1 MSGVCAL
8 VVTCWVALLPSPDN
22 VARLPP
28 SNVAPLAFGMTP
40 ADAANAI
47 GSPLVAI
54 KGRRGNEVF
63 AADVNAGVPGPYPVA
78 ARIFMQFR
86 HGRLTGWKIDRQL
99 IRGWLF

>member
-1 MSGVCAL
+1 MSGVCTL

-22 VARLPP
+22 VARLPS

-40 ADAANAI
+40 GDAANAI

-63 AADVNAGVPGPYPVA
+63 VADVDAGVPGLYPVG
-78 ARIFMQFR
+78 ARLYLQFR
-86 HGRLTGWKIDRQL
+86 HNRLTGWKIDRRL
-99 IRGWLF
+99 VSGWLF